1 MTSHAPMT
9 HLVPRALRLAAAAL
23 ACAAAPLAAQQP
35 ADTTAPRQA
44 ADTATLRPVVVT
56 ATRMTASTAA
66 PLVSTT
72 VITGAALRA
81 QGITSL
87 GQALAAVP
95 GAFVPQSGSAGAQT
109 SLFLRGGESDYTQ
122 VLVDGVPVNDPG
134 GFIDLANLTT
144 DDVDRIEIVRGPASV
159 LYGANAVTGVVQIFT
174 RAGTGRPH
182 GSVSV
187 RGGTFGSQD
196 ETATLLTGGARAAL
210 TLGVGRHRTDGAY
223 AFNDQAR
230 NDTYSALVRL
240 SPDDRTLLRL
250 SARYI
255 DAGAHIPTNYY
266 GAVVDSNQLHLE
278 RRWIGAL
285 EAQRALGDRVH
296 ADLTLSATN
305 GSTRSADLPDS
316 AGADC
321 PFCYD
326 SRAGTYRRTADL
338 RVAYRATPALAL
350 TAGGT
355 VERQSQHTT
364 GGPVYARD
372 LHAAYAEAIGTL
384 RHAVSLTLGARLD
397 DNSQFGRF
405 GTWRAAAGWRLPH
418 GTTLRAS
425 MGTAFKEPTFDQTSS
440 TDPYA
445 RGNPALRPERA
456 RSWDAGVAQTLAG
469 GRATVSATYF
479 QQRFRDMIQ
488 YDPAPP
494 TDSAPNYVNLAAA
507 NADGVELRASVVPA
521 RAWTLSASWTRLLTR
536 VTNAGVDA
544 GAAATFVQGDRLL
557 RRPSALATLAVGV
570 QPTPRLR
577 VHAQLHY
584 VGSRVDIDFLN
595 YVRVTA
601 PSYTVADLS
610 AGYTLP
616 LRVPPF
622 TSPTLTA
629 RLDNALNARYAP
641 IYGFRAPGRAIFLGV
656 ASDW

>member
-1 MTSHAPMT
+1 MTRIPSLPIT
-9 HLVPRALRLAAAAL
+9 AAAVAL
-23 ACAAAPLAAQQP
+23 ACAAVAPLAAQQP
-35 ADTTAPRQA
+35 AADTTAPRQA

-56 ATRMTASTAA
+56 ATRMNASTVA

-95 GAFVPQSGSAGAQT
+95 GAFAPRSGSPGAQT
-109 SLFLRGGESDYTQ
+109 SLFLRGGQSDYTQ

-144 DDVDRIEIVRGPASV
+144 DDVERIEIVRGPASV

-196 ETATLLTGGARAAL
+196 ETATLLAGNTHTAL
-210 TLGVGRHRTDGAY
+210 TLGVGRHRTNGAY
-223 AFNDQAR
+223 AFNDQSR
-230 NDTYSALVRL
+230 NDTYSALVRV

-266 GAVVDSNQLHLE
+266 GAVVDSNQFHLE
-278 RRWIGAL
+278 RRWIGSL
-285 EAQRALGDRVH
+285 EAERALGDRVH
-296 ADLTLSATN
+296 ANLTLSATN
-305 GSTRSADLPDS
+305 GSVRSADLPDS

-338 RVAYRATPALAL
+338 RLSYRAGPSLAL

-372 LHAAYAEAIGTL
+372 LHAVYAEAVGTL
-384 RHAVSLTLGARLD
+384 HDAVSLTLGARLD

-405 GTWRAAAGWRLPH
+405 GTWRAAAGWLLAH

-425 MGTAFKEPTFDQTSS
+425 VGTAFKEPTFDQTSS
-440 TDPYA
+440 TSPYA

-456 RSWDAGVAQTLAG
+456 RSWDAGVEQTLAG

-507 NADGVELRASVVPA
+507 NADGVELRAAVAPW
-521 RAWTLSASWTRLLTR
+521 RTWTIAASWTRLLTR
-536 VTNAGVDA
+536 VTDA
-544 GAAATFVQGDRLL
+544 GIDAGPAATFVQGARLL
-557 RRPSALATLAVGV
+557 RRPSSLATLAIGF
-570 QPTPRLR
+570 QPAAPLRLQ
-577 VHAQLHY
+577 AQLHY

-601 PSYTVADLS
+601 PAYTVTDLS
-610 AGYTLP
+610 ADYTLP
-616 LRVPPF
+616 LRLPPF
-622 TSPTLTA
+622 ASPTLTA
-629 RLDNALNARYAP
+629 RLANALDARYAP
-641 IYGFRAPGRAIFLGV
+641 IYGFRAPGRAILLGL
-656 ASDW
+656 ASEW